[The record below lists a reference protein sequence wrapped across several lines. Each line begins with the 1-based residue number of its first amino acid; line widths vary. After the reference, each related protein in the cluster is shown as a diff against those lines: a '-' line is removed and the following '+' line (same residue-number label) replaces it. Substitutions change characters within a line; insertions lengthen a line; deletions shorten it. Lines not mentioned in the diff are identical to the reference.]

1 MKKFSIILVLF
12 ISYFSFAQ
20 DTPDFPE
27 YNAKNAAS
35 IFYYNFSEVPE
46 EIKVKDDVTKS
57 KTVKWLRLYNDKIK
71 KISFLNSLK
80 LQELE
85 LSINS
90 LGKRLYSDRN
100 LASKVTKR
108 VETIISPI
116 RDSID
121 IHEKTLNDNLKSFLS
136 KRQFR
141 KWLKYQKSQKRKLL
155 PKAPKRQSS
164 PPPSMNRRR
173 RGNQQGMGGRRY

>member
-1 MKKFSIILVLF
+1 MKKFSIILLLF
-12 ISYFSFAQ
+12 LSYSSFAQ

-27 YNAKNAAS
+27 YNAKNAAN

-46 EIKVKDDVTKS
+46 EIKVKDEVTKS
-57 KTVKWLRLYNDKIK
+57 KTLNSLRLYNDKIK

-85 LSINS
+85 LTINS
-90 LGKRLYSDRN
+90 LGKRLYADRN
-100 LASKVTKR
+100 LASKITKR
-108 VETIISPI
+108 VEIIISPI

-121 IHEKTLNDNLKSFLS
+121 IHENNLNDHLKSFLS

-141 KWLKYQKSQKRKLL
+141 KWLKYQKSEKRKLL
-155 PKAPKRQSS
+155 PEAPKRRSN
-164 PPPSMNRRR
+164 PPPNMNRRR
-173 RGNQQGMGGRRY
+173 RRGQQGMGGRRY